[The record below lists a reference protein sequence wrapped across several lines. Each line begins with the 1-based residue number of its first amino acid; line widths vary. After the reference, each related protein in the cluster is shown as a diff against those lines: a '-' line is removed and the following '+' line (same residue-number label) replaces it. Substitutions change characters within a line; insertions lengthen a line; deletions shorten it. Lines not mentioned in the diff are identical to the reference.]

1 MNLTADAGG
10 LIALERG
17 NEFVRA
23 YFKAAASISIPTTVL
38 AQVWRSPRQVILARL
53 LQLPKVEVVPLAA
66 ADARAV
72 AALLALSGASDVVD
86 AHVVLVAGLRDRA
99 VVTSDP
105 EDLLRIDPSL
115 ELLVV

>member
-1 MNLTADAGG
+1 MKLTADAGG

-17 NEFVRA
+17 DELVRTH
-23 YFKAAASISIPTTVL
+23 FETAASISIPATVL
-38 AQVWRSPRQVILARL
+38 AQVWRSPRQVVLARL
-53 LQLPKVEVVPLAA
+53 LRLPPVEVVALAA
-66 ADARAV
+66 ADARAIG
-72 AALLALSGASDVVD
+72 ALLALSGTTDVVD

-105 EDLLRIDPSL
+105 EDLLRIDPGL